1 MGALLLISTKSR
13 FLSSIFWTE
22 HLFSVE
28 FSPVAGM
35 TSSLSTCQWRFW
47 AGFYEEFEF
56 QIGIF
61 TGWNFINWNLISCAS
76 SFFSQTL
83 HGKFTFCCF
92 FRGTTFSNVPS
103 SNLLKKPVFFVLFL
117 SSPVTLTLG
126 LPLLPSEKTCDFA
139 AASGS
144 GVAGFS
150 SALAGQKSLIQ
161 SKDHLSRWAS
171 HSFIRNPIGMMTST
185 HFLSF

>member
-35 TSSLSTCQWRFW
+35 TSSLSRCQWRFW

-61 TGWNFINWNLISCAS
+61 TGWNFINWTLISCAS

-83 HGKFTFCCF
+83 NGKFTFCCF

-103 SNLLKKPVFFVLFL
+103 SNLLKKACIFCFISFFPCYLN
-117 SSPVTLTLG
+117 T
-126 LPLLPSEKTCDFA
+126 
-139 AASGS
+139 
-144 GVAGFS
+144 GVALTAFWKDMWFCCSFREWFCGFFFCS
-150 SALAGQKSLIQ
+150 GRTEIS
-161 SKDHLSRWAS
+161 
-171 HSFIRNPIGMMTST
+171 NPQQRPPKQVGKLLF
-185 HFLSF
+185 H